1 MRLDF
6 DHAGASTVRLS
17 IAAAMVIA
25 KPVCGKLFIFFGD
38 CDLCKERSTKRKRGW
53 KYPHGGDETVASGSP
68 FLARAGLELAYLSGY
83 SRLMQRRTGGAGV
96 ILRFER
102 VRPRRTARFQPLESR
117 EITPRFL
124 DRAIGALKRWKFD
137 IVSMDEVCRRAVTL
151 ASPRRFVCLTFD
163 GGYKDMITSAYPV
176 LSRQGFP

>member
-25 KPVCGKLFIFFGD
+25 KPVYGKLFIFFGD
-38 CDLCKERSTKRKRGW
+38 CDLCKERSTKSNDRAVAAGG

-102 VRPRRTARFQPLESR
+102 VRPRRAVRFQPLKSR
-117 EITPRFL
+117 EITPGFL
-124 DRAIGALKRWKFD
+124 DRTIRALKRWKFD
-137 IVSMDEVCRRAVTL
+137 IVSMDEACQRSVRL
-151 ASPRRFVCLTFD
+151 ASPRRFACLTFD
-163 GGYKDMITSAYPV
+163 GGHKDLSAAAYP
-176 LSRQGFP
+176 

>member
-6 DHAGASTVRLS
+6 DHASSSAVRLS

-25 KPVCGKLFIFFGD
+25 KPVYRKLFIFSGVA
-38 CDLCKERSTKRKRGW
+38 DLCKERSTKSKDRAVAAGW
-53 KYPHGGDETVASGSP
+53 KYPHGGDETVASGNP

-102 VRPRRTARFQPLESR
+102 VRPRRTARFQPLQAC

-124 DRAIGALKRWKFD
+124 DRAIGALKRWTFD
-137 IVSMDEVCRRAVTL
+137 IVSMDEAFPRAGTL
-151 ASPRRFVCLTFD
+151 APPRRVFFPTLRR
-163 GGYKDMITSAYPV
+163 GYT
-176 LSRQGFP
+176 